1 MGIFCGFWAQKT
13 VDQNGLICYNSGL
26 VSKKESEMQY
36 TLITAQGKIMC
47 FYVKAVAEMYQAING
62 GVVITQQILS
72 TETAQIPVD
81 Q

>member
-1 MGIFCGFWAQKT
+1 
-13 VDQNGLICYNSGL
+13 
-26 VSKKESEMQY
+26 MQY

-47 FYVKAVAEMYQAING
+47 FYVKAVAEMYQSLKG
-62 GVVITQQILS
+62 GIVITQQILS